1 MGNDVDV
8 FVPDKSF
15 ANTAHVGTFK
25 GYKQL
30 HKESV
35 SDPDGFWLRHALSEL
50 FWYEKPT
57 KAQTGTA
64 PFFKYFEDGV
74 LNVSANCLDRNLATR
89 ATKPAI
95 VWEGEPGDT
104 KTLTYNELYNEVNKF
119 ANVLSGL
126 GVKKGDRVAL
136 YMPMVVE
143 LPIAMLACTRIGA
156 IHSIVFGGFSSD
168 SLKLRIQ
175 DAEAAALI
183 TVDAYYRNGKI
194 VKAFDNVL
202 SALEECESVR
212 NVVVVNRLD
221 TRTITLPESRPYY
234 RPTYHWWDDLMVGP
248 NVYYTPEEMN
258 AEDPLFLLYTSGST
272 GKPKGVVHTTGGYL
286 LYTHLTY
293 KWIFDYKESDVY
305 WCSADIGWITGH
317 SYIVYGPLSNG
328 STSFMFEGVPT
339 YPDPGKYWE
348 LIDKYSVTVFYTA
361 PTVIRALARHGTDW
375 PNKYSLDSLRLIGT
389 VGEPINHAAW
399 LWYNKYVGKE
409 KCPIVDTWWQ
419 TETGGA
425 MVSPLPGAVATKPGS
440 ATFPFPGI
448 SPKVIRADGTE
459 CEPNELGNLVIT
471 KPWPGML
478 RTLWND
484 PDRYR
489 NTYFPEELGGSIYL
503 TGDEATRDEDG
514 YLWIVGRN
522 DDVINVSGHRLGS
535 AEMESAMVAHH
546 SVSEAAVVGVPHK
559 LKGWTPYCFVV
570 LQKTVHESEEELRRA
585 LVAQVRKVIGPIA
598 TPEVI
603 QFVDALPKTRSG
615 KIMRRIL
622 RKITVGDT
630 DNFGDTST
638 LINPEVIEKLIVGR

>member
-1 MGNDVDV
+1 MGDV
-8 FVPDKSF
+8 FAPDKSF
-15 ANTAHVGTFK
+15 SNIAHVGTFK
-25 GYKQL
+25 EYEQL
-30 HKESV
+30 HKESM
-35 SDPDGFWLRHALSEL
+35 SNPDIFWLYHALSEL
-50 FWYEKPT
+50 YWYEKPM

-64 PFFKYFEDGV
+64 PFFKYFEDGA

-104 KTLTYNELYNEVNKF
+104 KTLTYNELYNQVNKF
-119 ANVLSGL
+119 ASVLSGL

-175 DAEAAALI
+175 DAEATTLVTI
-183 TVDAYYRNGKI
+183 DGYYRSGKVI
-194 VKAFDNVL
+194 NAFDNVL
-202 SALEECESVR
+202 SALEECETVR
-212 NVVVVNRLD
+212 NVVVVNRFE
-221 TRTITLPESRPYY
+221 TRNITLPETRPHYG
-234 RPTYHWWDDLMVGP
+234 PAYHWWDDLMQGP
-248 NVYYTPEEMN
+248 NVYHTPEEMN

-286 LYTHLTY
+286 LYAHLTY
-293 KWIFDYKESDVY
+293 KWIFDYKETDVY

-348 LIDKYSVTVFYTA
+348 LIDKYNITVFYTA

-375 PNKYSLDSLRLIGT
+375 PTKYSLDSLRLIGT
-389 VGEPINHAAW
+389 VGEPINPAAW

-419 TETGGA
+419 TETGA
-425 MVSPLPGAVATKPGS
+425 ALIAPLPGAVSTKPGS
-440 ATFPFPGI
+440 ATFPFPGV
-448 SPKVIRADGTE
+448 SPKVIKADGTE

-484 PDRYR
+484 PERYS
-489 NTYFPEELGGSIYL
+489 NTYFPAELGGNIYL
-503 TGDEATRDEDG
+503 TGDEATKDEDG
-514 YLWIVGRN
+514 YFWIVGRN

-535 AEMESAMVAHH
+535 AEMESAMVAHP
-546 SVSEAAVVGVPHK
+546 SVSEAAVVGTPHK
-559 LKGWTPYCFVV
+559 LKGWTPYCFIV
-570 LQKTVHESEEELRRA
+570 LQKTATESEEELRRA

-622 RKITVGDT
+622 RQITVGDT
-630 DNFGDTST
+630 SNFGDTST
-638 LINPEVIEKLIVGR
+638 LINPEVIEKLIAGR